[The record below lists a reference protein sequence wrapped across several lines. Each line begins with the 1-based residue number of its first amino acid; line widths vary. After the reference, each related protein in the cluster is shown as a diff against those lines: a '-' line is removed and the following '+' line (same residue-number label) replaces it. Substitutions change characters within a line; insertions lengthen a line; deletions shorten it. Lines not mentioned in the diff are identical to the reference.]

1 MENSFLILTFRAN
14 FCVSMID
21 VEDKDCYILRW
32 IFRYGPILNPAR
44 IRVAFDGCR
53 PDLAQ
58 SIVCPIVMVPFGLT

>member
-1 MENSFLILTFRAN
+1 
-14 FCVSMID
+14 MID

-44 IRVAFDGCR
+44 IRVAFNGCR